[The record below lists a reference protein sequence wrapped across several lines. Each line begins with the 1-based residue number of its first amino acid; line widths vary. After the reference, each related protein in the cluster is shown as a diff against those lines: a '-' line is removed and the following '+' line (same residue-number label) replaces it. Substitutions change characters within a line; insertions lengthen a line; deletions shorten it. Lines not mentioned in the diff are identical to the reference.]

1 MNAQKCLELLRE
13 IKDVAF
19 ATVDKNGNPQVR
31 IIDVMIIENE
41 TLYFVT
47 SRGKDFYEQLINSGK
62 IAITGLTKNYE
73 SIRLMGKAYKVE
85 EQKKWLNRVFEE
97 NPTMNNVYP
106 NDSRYILDVFAID
119 EGEMEYFNL
128 SENTIY
134 REYFNLKKSNIKEKG
149 FFISSDCVGCDK
161 CRKNCPQ
168 QCITEGNPYF
178 INKNNC
184 LHCGLCYEICSV
196 KAIIKRGE

>member
-31 IIDVMIIENE
+31 IIDVMIVENE

-73 SIRLMGKAYKVE
+73 SIRLMGKVYKVE

-106 NDSRYILDVFAID
+106 NDSRYILDVFAIS

-128 SENTIY
+128 SENPIY
-134 REYFNLKKSNIKEKG
+134 RESFTLNKLNIKEKG
-149 FFISSDCVGCDK
+149 FYISSNCVGCDK

-168 QCITEGNPYF
+168 QCITEGKPYF

-184 LHCGLCYEICSV
+184 LHCGLCYEICPV